1 LHKTQRALFCVYSQ
15 TNMEYTIHFFGT
27 QHPFYAKA
35 LALRYAV
42 LRKPLGLEFTDAELK
57 KDEADTHVA
66 LIAEQE
72 EVKACLTLTFDSPGS
87 VKVRQVAVS
96 EKEQGKGLGRKLSV
110 AAEKHVLEKGV
121 KLMYCNARKT
131 AVPFYLQLGFEIVGE
146 EFEEVGIPHF
156 RMQKTIC

>member
-1 LHKTQRALFCVYSQ
+1 
-15 TNMEYTIHFFGT
+15 MEYTIHFFGT

-110 AAEKHVLEKGV
+110 AAEQYVLDKGV
-121 KLMYCNARKT
+121 KLMHCNARKT
-131 AVPFYLQLGFEIVGE
+131 AVPFYLRLGFETVGE